1 VTVRDR
7 RYDDIVNR
15 VTITAVSDAS
25 RGGER
30 GKQWGLAVALECA
43 RPAAPP
49 VRRGLADVAA
59 VEIGRGEERAF
70 RQAGGELRIDI
81 PDPMASQRHARLVRV
96 GDGWR
101 VRDAGSKNGIRVNGR
116 RVDDSAC
123 GNGDVI
129 ECGGTF
135 LVLRQAEG
143 PIEDLDA
150 PAGCT
155 ALLRTLSPALEREL
169 AILPRVARS
178 RVPVLARGES
188 GTGKELV
195 AAAIHELSGRSGPL
209 VAVNCGA
216 IPPSLLESE
225 LFGSRR
231 GAFSGAEDRLGLV
244 RGAEGGTLFLDEIAE
259 LPASSQTALLRFLQ
273 DGEILP
279 LGAGK
284 RVVVDVRVVAATNR
298 PIEALVTAG
307 GFRHDLYARLRG
319 YELRLL
325 PLRARLEDLGF
336 LCASLLARLEPH
348 GRERHL
354 SRAAARA
361 LFAHPWPMQVREL
374 EQALRSA
381 LATAQGAEIEPGDLR
396 LAARTPVGD
405 DTASGSCGRSSD
417 DEAAPAVAV
426 EPSAPDGGD
435 DERAR
440 IVAALDACAGNQT
453 RAARAL
459 KISRSTLIQ
468 KILLHRIPRP
478 RSR

>member
-1 VTVRDR
+1 VRGR
-7 RYDDIVNR
+7 RYDAMVKR
-15 VTITAVSDAS
+15 ATVTAVSDAS
-25 RGGER
+25 RGGEG
-30 GKQWGLAVALECA
+30 GKQWALAVALECA

-49 VRRGLADVAA
+49 VRRGLADIAA
-59 VEIGRGEERAF
+59 VEIGRGDERAL
-70 RQAGGELRIDI
+70 RRAGGELRIDI
-81 PDPMASQRHARLVRV
+81 PDPMASQRHARLVRA
-96 GDGWR
+96 GEGWR

-116 RVDDSAC
+116 RVDEAAC
-123 GNGDVI
+123 GDGDVL

-135 LVLRQAEG
+135 FVVRHADG
-143 PIEDLDA
+143 PIDDLDA

-155 ALLRTLSPALEREL
+155 ALLRTLSPAFEREL
-169 AILPRVARS
+169 AILPRIARS
-178 RVPVLARGES
+178 RVPVVARGES
-188 GTGKELV
+188 GTGKELI
-195 AAAIHELSGRSGPL
+195 AAAIHELSGRTGPL

-216 IPPSLLESE
+216 IPPALLESE

-259 LPASSQTALLRFLQ
+259 LPAASQTALLRFLQ
-273 DGEILP
+273 DGEVLP

-284 RVVVDVRVVAATNR
+284 RVVVDVRVVAATNS
-298 PIEALVTAG
+298 PIEALVAAG

-336 LCASLLARLEPH
+336 LCASLLARLERS
-348 GRERHL
+348 GAERRL

-381 LATAQGAEIEPGDLR
+381 LATAQGAEIQPADLR
-396 LAARTPVGD
+396 LAGQPASERPARGE
-405 DTASGSCGRSSD
+405 SRRSLD
-417 DEAAPAVAV
+417 GHAPLAV
-426 EPSAPDGGD
+426 EPPAPEGD

-440 IVAALDACAGNQT
+440 ILAALDACAGNQT

-459 KISRSTLIQ
+459 KISRTTLVQ
-468 KILLHRIPRP
+468 KLRLHRIPRP